1 MKTILQIARLNM
13 LKISA
18 LALIV
23 IIQGCSGGD
32 VEEISKSSR
41 LIVSLVDSPADY
53 KEVNVDIQEISLKTN
68 GTTDNDGWI
77 KLADFMPGVYNILEF
92 TGGQELPLANMEFP
106 SGTITQIKIKLGNNN
121 TLTMGDH
128 TSTLLVAGGSSDGF
142 KFNVNE
148 IISDG
153 STYYYRIDFDAAQS
167 VTKLGKTGQMLLK
180 PVIKL
185 LSESNTGGI
194 SGDIIPATKNVLV
207 NVISHNKIVASSY
220 APENLSKFFV
230 PGIES
235 GTYDISFESSDSHF
249 QKYIR
254 DVKVS
259 VGKITDIGEISI
271 LHADD

>member
-1 MKTILQIARLNM
+1 MKRILQITRLNI
-13 LKISA
+13 LNISA
-18 LALIV
+18 LA
-23 IIQGCSGGD
+23 IIALVQGCSGGD

-68 GTTDNDGWI
+68 GTTENDGWI
-77 KLADFMPGVYNILEF
+77 KLTDFTPGVYNILEF
-92 TGGQELPLANMEFP
+92 TGGQELPLANMDFP
-106 SGTITQIKIKLGNNN
+106 IGTITQIKIKLGNNN
-121 TLTMGDH
+121 TLAMGDH

-142 KFNVNE
+142 KINVNE
-148 IISDG
+148 TISDG
-153 STYYYRIDFDAAQS
+153 GTFYYRIDFDAAQS

-194 SGDIIPATKNVLV
+194 SGEIIPASKNVLV
-207 NVISHNKIVASSY
+207 NVISHNRIVASSY

-230 PGIES
+230 PGIET
-235 GTYDISFESSDSHF
+235 GTYDISFESSDNSF

-254 DVKVS
+254 DVS
-259 VGKITDIGEISI
+259 VTIGEVTNLGKISI
-271 LHADD
+271 D